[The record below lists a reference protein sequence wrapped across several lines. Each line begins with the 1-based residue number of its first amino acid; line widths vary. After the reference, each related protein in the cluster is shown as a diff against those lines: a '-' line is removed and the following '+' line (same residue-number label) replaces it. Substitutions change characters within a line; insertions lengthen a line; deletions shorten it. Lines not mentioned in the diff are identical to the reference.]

1 MTKKILI
8 LVSFFISLV
17 SSAQGTIVDGPQ
29 MADAFR
35 ADGKIYIVISVIAI
49 IFLSIVVFLIA
60 IERKLKK
67 LENQIERKELKN

>member
-8 LVSFFISLV
+8 LVSLFISLV
-17 SSAQGTIVDGPQ
+17 SSAQETIVDGPQ

-67 LENQIERKELKN
+67 LENQIEQKELKN

>member
-8 LVSFFISLV
+8 LVSLFISLV
-17 SSAQGTIVDGPQ
+17 SSAQETIVDGPQ

-67 LENQIERKELKN
+67 LENQIEHKELKN

>member
-17 SSAQGTIVDGPQ
+17 SSAQETIVDGPQ

>member
-1 MTKKILI
+1 
-8 LVSFFISLV
+8 
-17 SSAQGTIVDGPQ
+17 